1 MLGEQKKQKEWIPE
15 VEPKL
20 KEGLKFRNY
29 HETYAFYKEYAKR
42 AWFEVCKST
51 SIKMARGAQVFS

>member
-20 KEGLKFRNY
+20 KEGLNFGTIMKHMLFIKNMQRECGSKF
-29 HETYAFYKEYAKR
+29 
-42 AWFEVCKST
+42 
-51 SIKMARGAQVFS
+51 ARVLQ